1 MDEYEDER
9 ACETAGREAKAGK
22 GRPLKQTKVTDVF
35 AGKKLRVRRAAGAS
49 ADGAQGDK
57 KRKADAPAPVQK
69 ASREEAPDD
78 DGDASPRLNA
88 GSHMGRTLALL
99 PSRLPALRGVC
110 ACDWSTPGQ
119 KSRSGAAGEDQ
130 TAGGCVRTASA
141 RPGPHQR
148 EGLTACLS
156 WHR

>member
-57 KRKADAPAPVQK
+57 KRKGESGGDK
-69 ASREEAPDD
+69 ASKKK
-78 DGDASPRLNA
+78 
-88 GSHMGRTLALL
+88 H
-99 PSRLPALRGVC
+99 
-110 ACDWSTPGQ
+110 
-119 KSRSGAAGEDQ
+119 KKK
-130 TAGGCVRTASA
+130 
-141 RPGPHQR
+141 
-148 EGLTACLS
+148 
-156 WHR
+156 

>member
-119 KSRSGAAGEDQ
+119 KSSAGAAPL
-130 TAGGCVRTASA
+130 VRTRPRAAAYAPPAPDPGRISA
-141 RPGPHQR
+141 RV
-148 EGLTACLS
+148 
-156 WHR
+156 